1 MKLKVCLECGSPS
14 HVRRGLCRRCRERE
28 PGPAG
33 LPGVETPG
41 PEPKRTARP
50 TSRCHAPG
58 PGCTKAAVRAE
69 PRPKAGRNF
78 PAAPSGC
85 RAGGAG

>member
-41 PEPKRTARP
+41 PEPKPKRPPDLEPPRARP
-50 TSRCHAPG
+50 WVHKG
-58 PGCTKAAVRAE
+58 
-69 PRPKAGRNF
+69 
-78 PAAPSGC
+78 SGT
-85 RAGGAG
+85 G